1 MILNFIA
8 KAVIAVSVMAAIACP
23 LESYADMVNARCDI
37 YPAGE
42 DKASAVIPC
51 TFSQRQGY
59 IMIDR
64 SDGVLHDL
72 SPIGDAPGN
81 FLDQNKALAYR
92 QSGLGENGLIFRFS
106 DESVFVYWDASSLS
120 VLNPQDQAATS
131 PTAPYTTA
139 EYDATTLLPCSLGED
154 SLDQDCP
161 AGISRGNPGSASL
174 SLMKPNGE
182 ERILNFDSGEI
193 TTPDGGDLNWDI
205 KDGDWYIR
213 IDNQEFYIVPDA
225 AVNGG

>member
-1 MILNFIA
+1 MIMNFIA
-8 KAVIAVSVMAAIACP
+8 KTAVTVVAMAAIAYSS
-23 LESYADMVNARCDI
+23 ESHADTVDARCDI
-37 YPAGE
+37 YPAGD

-59 IMIDR
+59 IIIDR

-72 SPIGDAPGN
+72 SPDGDTPGN
-81 FLDQNKALAYR
+81 YLDQNNEPAYR
-92 QSGLGENGLIFRFS
+92 QSGLGENGLIFRFT

-139 EYDATTLLPCSLGED
+139 DFDATAILSCSLGKD

-161 AGISRGNPGSASL
+161 VGISRGNPGSAIL
-174 SLMKPNGE
+174 SVMKPGGV
-182 ERILNFDSGEI
+182 ERVLEFDSDEI
-193 TTPDGGDLNWDI
+193 TSPDGGNLSWDI
-205 KDGDWYIR
+205 RDGDWHIR
-213 IDNQEFYIVPDA
+213 INDQEFYIVPDA

>member
-1 MILNFIA
+1 
-8 KAVIAVSVMAAIACP
+8 
-23 LESYADMVNARCDI
+23 
-37 YPAGE
+37 
-42 DKASAVIPC
+42 
-51 TFSQRQGY
+51 
-59 IMIDR
+59 MIDR

-120 VLNPQDQAATS
+120 VLNPQDH

>member
-1 MILNFIA
+1 MIMNFIA
-8 KAVIAVSVMAAIACP
+8 KTIIAVGVMAAITCP
-23 LESYADMVNARCDI
+23 LELHADTVDARCDI

-59 IMIDR
+59 IIINR

-81 FLDQNKALAYR
+81 FLDQNKEPAYR
-92 QSGLGENGLIFRFS
+92 QSGLGENGLIFRFTN
-106 DESVFVYWDASSLS
+106 ESVLIYWDESSLS

-139 EYDATTLLPCSLGED
+139 EYDATTLLSCSLGED
-154 SLDQDCP
+154 SLDQNCP
-161 AGISRGNPGSASL
+161 AGISRDNSGSAIL
-174 SLMKPNGE
+174 SVMKPGGV
-182 ERILNFDSGEI
+182 ERVLEFDSDEI
-193 TTPDGGDLNWDI
+193 TSPDGGNLSWDI
-205 KDGDWYIR
+205 RDGDWHIR
-213 IDNQEFYIVPDA
+213 INDQEFYIVPDA

>member
-1 MILNFIA
+1 
-8 KAVIAVSVMAAIACP
+8 
-23 LESYADMVNARCDI
+23 
-37 YPAGE
+37 
-42 DKASAVIPC
+42 
-51 TFSQRQGY
+51 
-59 IMIDR
+59 MIDR

-72 SPIGDAPGN
+72 SPVGDAPGN
-81 FLDQNKALAYR
+81 FLDQNREPAYR

-161 AGISRGNPGSASL
+161 AGIFRGDPGSASL
-174 SLMKPNGE
+174 RLMKSNGE
-182 ERILNFDSGEI
+182 ERTLNINNSEI

-213 IDNQEFYIVPDA
+213 IDDQEFYIVPEA

>member
-1 MILNFIA
+1 MNFIA
-8 KAVIAVSVMAAIACP
+8 KTIIAVSVLAAIACP
-23 LESYADMVNARCDI
+23 SEAHADTVNARCDI

-51 TFSQRQGY
+51 AFSQHQGFV
-59 IMIDR
+59 MIDR

-72 SPIGDAPGN
+72 SPIGDEPGN
-81 FLDQNKALAYR
+81 YLDQNKEPAYR
-92 QSGLGENGLIFRFS
+92 QSGLGENGLIFRFT

-120 VLNPQDQAATS
+120 VLNPQGQAATS

-161 AGISRGNPGSASL
+161 AGIFRGDPGSASL
-174 SLMKPNGE
+174 RLMKPNGE
-182 ERILNFDSGEI
+182 ERILNFDNGEV
-193 TTPDGGDLNWDI
+193 TTPDGGNLNWDI

-213 IDNQEFYIVPDA
+213 IDDQEFYIVPEA
-225 AVNGG
+225 AINGG